1 MPKKIMFYILVFYSS
16 LIKGQ
21 SIQVDTS
28 STAEYLVD
36 KILVGNGMRVGNV
49 KIKGVKESYCYFAM
63 DTSLIGM
70 KSGLLLSTGNVLNVF
85 KENTSPGTSG
95 ISWDYSK
102 NKRFKKDKDLNK
114 LCKGRVYD
122 QIILE
127 FDFVPFDNQI
137 SFEFSFA
144 SEEYTEYVNSGFN
157 DVFGFFIS
165 GSGMKKK
172 NIAVIPNSKEPITI
186 NNLNQKEN
194 EELFISNDYFLNY
207 GVLKSATNRP
217 KKRWLKH
224 LWNKLFNKK
233 NQKTGYFI
241 LPEVKKKLNQAIVKN
256 LEYDGFTKVI
266 KASCTL
272 IPWKKYHLKIAV
284 GDVGD
289 AIFDSGV
296 FLKEGSFQ
304 SVLDTSVLNFKPYTN
319 LYAKMNW
326 DSVFGIKKVLV
337 DTIPIVENYNE
348 EQIVEKEE
356 KFKVI
361 NIYFDTD
368 DYSIPDTSK
377 TNLNNIARFLNYHKN
392 LSLLIVGHTD
402 KKGSKKHNLELS
414 QKRAHEVGHYLTT
427 IGVDVTRLFYSGESY
442 NNPIGNNSQEEG
454 RALNRRVELII
465 QASTGN

>member
-1 MPKKIMFYILVFYSS
+1 MAKKIIFYILIFYSS

-28 STAEYLVD
+28 LTAEYLVD
-36 KILVGNGMRVGNV
+36 KILVGNGIRVGNV
-49 KIKGVKESYCYFAM
+49 KISGVKQSFCYFAM

-70 KSGLLLSTGNVLNVF
+70 KSGLLLSTGNVFNVF

-102 NKRFKKDKDLNK
+102 NKRFKRDRDLNK

-127 FDFVPFDNQI
+127 FDFVPFENQV

-144 SEEYTEYVNSGFN
+144 SEEYTEYVDSKFN

-165 GSGMKKK
+165 GSGMRKK

-207 GVLKSATNRP
+207 GVLKSSTDRP
-217 KKRWLKH
+217 KKRWFKH

-233 NQKTGYFI
+233 NKKAGYFI
-241 LPEVKKKLNQAIVKN
+241 LPEVKKKLNQAIVSN

-304 SVLDTSVLNFKPYTN
+304 SNIDTSVVNFKPYTN
-319 LYAKMNW
+319 LYNKMNW
-326 DSVFGIKKVLV
+326 DSIFGIKKALI
-337 DTIPIVENYNE
+337 DTIPIVEDNNE
-348 EQIVEKEE
+348 EPIKQEE
-356 KFKVI
+356 ETFKVI
-361 NIYFDTD
+361 NIYFNTD
-368 DYSIPDTSK
+368 EYSIPDTSK
-377 TNLNNIARFLNYHKN
+377 IKLNNIAKFLNYHKN

-402 KKGSKKHNLELS
+402 NKGSKKHNLELS
-414 QKRAHEVGHYLTT
+414 QKRAYEIGHYLTT
-427 IGVDVTRLFYSGESY
+427 MGINTKRLSYSGESY
-442 NNPIGNNSQEEG
+442 NNPIGDNLVEDG
-454 RALNRRVELII
+454 RAKNRRVELII
-465 QASTGN
+465 QDSTGN